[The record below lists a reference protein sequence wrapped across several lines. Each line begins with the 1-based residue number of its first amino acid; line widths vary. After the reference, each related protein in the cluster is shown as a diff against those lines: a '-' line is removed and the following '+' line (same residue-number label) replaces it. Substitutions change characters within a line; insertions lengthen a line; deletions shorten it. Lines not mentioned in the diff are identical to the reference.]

1 MSQIRQLPTDEG
13 IENLPLTHPMTR
25 RYLSSPAT
33 RPVFGL
39 TRCNLRQ
46 AAHSTDLN
54 TSASAISSATNA
66 CTLSRVFGQ
75 RKRTGRMR
83 NLRLGRPQAFFSGLI
98 TYTPAA
104 IAMIA
109 TTTNTTI
116 WSVSES
122 ICPSITNGM
131 DFCCSII
138 KGLGRLRFNSG
149 FLRRGRYRPARSAA

>member
-1 MSQIRQLPTDEG
+1 MSAFGSKPDVATFFRTDRMRQGGNVNNKYESDKTVADWRRDRKSAAYAS
-13 IENLPLTHPMTR
+13 PMTIR

-46 AAHSTDLN
+46 AAHSIDLN

-109 TTTNTTI
+109 TTTNKTI

-122 ICPSITNGM
+122 IFPSIRNGM
-131 DFCCSII
+131 DF
-138 KGLGRLRFNSG
+138 
-149 FLRRGRYRPARSAA
+149 

>member
-1 MSQIRQLPTDEG
+1 
-13 IENLPLTHPMTR
+13 MTIR

-122 ICPSITNGM
+122 ICLSITNGM
-131 DFCCSII
+131 DTHAPII
-138 KGLGRLRFNSG
+138 ERPKRLGFNSG
-149 FLRRGRYRPARSAA
+149 FVRKGLSAAHATWAFFIIWDLQH